1 MCHDSARYWK
11 DSDKQCQPNPCS
23 CGGYLQEEPNN
34 NNKTAKKSWQL
45 LEKEMNQ
52 LVFMWLK
59 DMGPNFKHDFQV
71 FCFLLDHNYYEA
83 DRQFHAYLWQL
94 GELT

>member
-1 MCHDSARYWK
+1 MIVPDIGK
-11 DSDKQCQPNPCS
+11 TVI
-23 CGGYLQEEPNN
+23 NN
-34 NNKTAKKSWQL
+34 ANLTLVLVEVTFRKSQTTTTTKTAKKLWQL

-59 DMGPNFKHDFQV
+59 DMDPNFKHDSQGF
-71 FCFLLDHNYYEA
+71 FFLSDHNCYEA
-83 DRQFHAYLWQL
+83 DREFHAYLWQL